1 MKSRINILYI
11 YHVSTFGGGSFCL
24 LNIVKKLDRENFNPI
39 VLLKKTGPLSSEL
52 EKLGVTVYFEK
63 TISTVPYN
71 RGIFKKGAFTQI
83 LKMIFSLSK
92 IKYWIQKTNA
102 DIIHINTMMM
112 YPYAISAQNLGKKVI
127 IHVREHWPKDENKY
141 QFKIAHKVISKYT
154 DKIIAIN
161 KSSAEIINLPH
172 KTEIIYD
179 WIDFENRDNFMD
191 FEKIIGA
198 DHKLIKTF
206 LFLGG
211 MQKIKGALEVVE
223 VFSEYIHKDN
233 VRLLFVGCEDKNFDH
248 KGYQAKIKS
257 ILRLIDRP
265 VYSDKIKKIAQ
276 KDERIVF
283 LPATNHVKSLIEQS
297 FCLVSYFTIP
307 HANLPIAEATWLGV
321 PTISANTPESIEYCA
336 DAKSTLLFEINNKE
350 EFKNTLLFAIRNEKF
365 INTNAS
371 IKMTVIRDKFDPV
384 NNSALLNKVY
394 IDLLN
399 NTN

>member
-1 MKSRINILYI
+1 MKSKINILYI

-39 VLLKKTGPLSSEL
+39 VLLKKTGPLCSEL

-71 RGIFKKGAFTQI
+71 RGIFKKEAFTQI
-83 LKMIFSLSK
+83 LKIIFSLSK
-92 IKYWIQKTNA
+92 IKFWIQKTNA

-112 YPYAISAQNLGKKVI
+112 YPYAINAHNLGKKVI
-127 IHVREHWPKDENKY
+127 IHVRENWPKDENKF
-141 QFKIAHKVISKYT
+141 QFNIAKRVISKYT

-161 KSSAEIINLPH
+161 ESSAEIINLPH

-179 WIDFENRDNFMD
+179 WIDFENRDNFIE
-191 FEKIIGA
+191 FEKIIGT
-198 DHKLIKTF
+198 DHKSIKTY

-223 VFSEYIHKDN
+223 VFSKYIHEDN
-233 VRLLFVGCEDKNFDH
+233 VRLLFVGCEDKNFDNN
-248 KGYQAKIKS
+248 GCQAKIKS
-257 ILRLIDRP
+257 ILRLIGRP

-276 KDERIVF
+276 KDDRIVF

-307 HANLPIAEATWLGV
+307 HANLPTAEATWLGV
-321 PTISANTPESIEYCA
+321 PSIAAKTPESIEYCA

-350 EFKNTLLFAIRNEKF
+350 EFKNALLFTIRNEKF

-371 IKMTVIRDKFDPV
+371 VKMTVIRDKFDPV
-384 NNSALLNKVY
+384 KNSALLNKVY
-394 IDLLN
+394 INLLN
-399 NTN
+399 NKI